1 MNPDDIE
8 LMAYVDG
15 TLPAHEREAV
25 ERALNG
31 SPDAMRRV
39 ARLRASRLPYAEAFA
54 QQSLPPVPESLIARI
69 GEMAHAAKKSLQ
81 DPARN
86 ELPGRPGAAA
96 PLGRDASANDAVVPQ
111 PVGAPA
117 SAPIRS
123 RLRVAPAWLA
133 VAFVV
138 GAFAC
143 GFVLRLGS
151 GVGPASTVGASV
163 ASVGTGVSGVS
174 PWVMAAASYQQLYSR
189 DTLANVESDPALV
202 AKTVAQIRDDDGLAV
217 RIPDLSA
224 FGLTFKRVQRLRFN
238 DKPLIQIVYLPKQ
251 GAPVALCVI
260 KEAKPD
266 ANQAT
271 QQVASMTVVTWRQ
284 SELGYALI
292 GPPHGLD
299 LNALGDSI
307 STRSAAPLFG
317 SLPAPVLAPIPAPV
331 QRAALDTRIIPA
343 TE

>member
-15 TLPAHEREAV
+15 TLPAHAREAV
-25 ERALNG
+25 ERELN
-31 SPDAMRRV
+31 SSSDAMLRV

-54 QQSLPPVPESLIARI
+54 QQALPPVPESLSARI
-69 GEMAHAAKKSLQ
+69 AGMARAAQQSAQ

-86 ELPGRPGAAA
+86 EPPGRQDAVA
-96 PLGRDASANDAVVPQ
+96 PVGRDASANDAVVPH
-111 PVGAPA
+111 PAGAEA
-117 SAPIRS
+117 SATIRS
-123 RLRVAPAWLA
+123 RLRIAPAWLA
-133 VAFVV
+133 VAFVA
-138 GAFAC
+138 GAFTC

-151 GVGPASTVGASV
+151 GAGPASTVGASV
-163 ASVGTGVSGVS
+163 ASVASVGNGVS

-189 DTLANVESDPALV
+189 DTLANVEADPALV
-202 AKTVAQIRDDDGLAV
+202 AKTTAQIRDDDGLAV

-224 FGLTFKRVQRLRFN
+224 YGLTFKRVQRLRFN

-251 GAPVALCVI
+251 GAPVALCVM

-266 ANQAT
+266 AGTAT

-292 GPPHGLD
+292 GPPRGLD
-299 LNALGDSI
+299 LNALGNSI
-307 STRSAAPLFG
+307 STRRAAPLFG
-317 SLPAPVLAPIPAPV
+317 
-331 QRAALDTRIIPA
+331 T
-343 TE
+343 